1 MENIDDD
8 VVVTKKKMYSLLENS
23 QLLGVICAV
32 LVGLVTLIIVFG
44 LWRFRR
50 SSRRGVLFMGLCD
63 SGKTL
68 LFSQLLYDKQC
79 STLTS
84 VKENIGDYNVNNKQ
98 LRVIDIPGHERVR
111 PKFFE
116 KYKSLTKGIVFVIDS
131 VTFQKE
137 IRDVAELLYTILTD
151 PVMASICPEI
161 LILCN
166 KQDMTMAK
174 GSNVIKSQ
182 LEKELNMLRVTKS
195 SQLSSTAGSA
205 NNNIYLGQIGK
216 DFEFSQ
222 CTPINVTFSESS
234 CTEPATLNGLRKWIN
249 GLA

>member
-1 MENIDDD
+1 MENDDD
-8 VVVTKKKMYSLLENS
+8 VVVTKKKMHSFMENS
-23 QLLGVICAV
+23 ELLGVICAV
-32 LVGLVTLIIVFG
+32 IVGLVTLVIVFS
-44 LWRFRR
+44 LWRYRR
-50 SSRRGVLFMGLCD
+50 SSRRGILFMGLCE

-68 LFSQLLYDKQC
+68 LFSQLLYNQQ
-79 STLTS
+79 STTLTS
-84 VKENIGDYNVNNKQ
+84 MKENIGNYNVNRKH

-111 PKFFE
+111 GKFFE
-116 KYKSLTKGIVFVIDS
+116 KYKSLTKGIVCVVDS

-151 PVMASICPEI
+151 PVMASIYPQL

-174 GSNVIKSQ
+174 GSKVIKSQ

-195 SQLSSTAGSA
+195 SQLSSTGGSA
-205 NNNIYLGQIGK
+205 NNNIYLGHIGK

-222 CTPINVTFSESS
+222 CAPINIVFSESS
-234 CTEPATLNGLRKWIN
+234 CVEPAALDGIRKWMN
-249 GLA
+249 SLA